1 MERLESMATSSSPL
15 LSPILRSLIRLF
27 ESLIDVWSGIE
38 KLKVSPE
45 EELLG
50 LSLQSQQKLARFKTD
65 FTTRMADFLSTLEAA
80 YPSITQ
86 CK

>member
-1 MERLESMATSSSPL
+1 MERLESMATSASPL

-50 LSLQSQQKLARFKTD
+50 PIQDGFHNQNGRLPVDLGGCVSFD
-65 FTTRMADFLSTLEAA
+65 STM
-80 YPSITQ
+80 
-86 CK
+86 